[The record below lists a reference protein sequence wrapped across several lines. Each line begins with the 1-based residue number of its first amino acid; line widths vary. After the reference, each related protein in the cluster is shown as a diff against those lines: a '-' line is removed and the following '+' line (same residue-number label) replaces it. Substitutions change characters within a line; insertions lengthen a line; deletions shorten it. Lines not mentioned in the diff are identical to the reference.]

1 MFSTPHFESL
11 FSPPN
16 LHIMYRFLAGITRH
30 KVAAARAAR
39 VKPGYEF
46 KSADQQ
52 SEQKL
57 SLAGFVTQI
66 KDCLNTGKDTNSL
79 VEESNTNL
87 SHGWNAK

>member
-30 KVAAARAAR
+30 KVAAARTAR

-66 KDCLNTGKDTNSL
+66 KDCLNTGKDANSL

-87 SHGWNAK
+87 SHG